1 MWSNPTFSSQLLL
14 GQMCACWFDR
24 CPIALL
30 DVLDLI
36 VASSCVVQR
45 LQTSIRQSNF
55 APRVFLFTICRATRT
70 NIEKGI
76 SELTQ
81 SKFVFDKVDRRNPLF
96 YSCSRICF
104 QITVILFDNNRGCVS
119 MRSTNK
125 KLRLLGVDACRSY
138 WTFLQAYEDY
148 WNRSGFVRGHA
159 FGRIFDRS

>member
-1 MWSNPTFSSQLLL
+1 MDRPSIKEAIMMDMWSNLTFSSQLLL

-104 QITVILFDNNRGCVS
+104 QRPVLEICKIWIKKFNNNSTTELFSAKRHKVKHRKS
-119 MRSTNK
+119 W
-125 KLRLLGVDACRSY
+125 KLL
-138 WTFLQAYEDY
+138 
-148 WNRSGFVRGHA
+148 N
-159 FGRIFDRS
+159 